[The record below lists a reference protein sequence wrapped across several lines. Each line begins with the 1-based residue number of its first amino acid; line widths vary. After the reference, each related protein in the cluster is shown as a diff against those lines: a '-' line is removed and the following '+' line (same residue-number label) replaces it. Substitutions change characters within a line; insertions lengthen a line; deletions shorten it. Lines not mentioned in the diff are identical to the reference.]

1 MTLGRLAQPTL
12 APTMRACG
20 PGRSSPCS
28 RLARA
33 AWRTITTSDAMRL
46 AVVGDLEPTED
57 QLVRLGS
64 LGLNVERCPRGTD
77 GERAER

>member
-1 MTLGRLAQPTL
+1 
-12 APTMRACG
+12 
-20 PGRSSPCS
+20 
-28 RLARA
+28 
-33 AWRTITTSDAMRL
+33 MRL